1 MFLTKVSPANMLAA
15 RQLIKQRSVGAA
27 VAQRLFSTSETT
39 TAAAL
44 GLEKLGINNDKAT
57 VFRNLSYE
65 DVAKHEK
72 ENGEGSFVN
81 NGTFAV
87 DTGKFTGRSP
97 GDKWIV
103 KQAPSAD
110 KIWWGSVNQPTT
122 PEVFDELYEKVTEHY
137 SEADKMYVFDG
148 YCGANPNSKKDVRI
162 ITSLAWQH
170 HFVKN
175 MFIRPKTKEEV
186 ADFKPQYTIIN
197 ACKVV
202 DDDYKKHGHNS
213 EVFVAFNIE
222 KEVAIIGGTWY
233 GGEMKKGIFSMM
245 NYWLPNEGI
254 MAMHCS
260 ANKGKNGDTA
270 LFFGLSGT
278 GKTTLSADPNRALI
292 GDDEHGWDEEG
303 IFNFEGGCY
312 AKTINLSIETEPDI
326 YKAIKP
332 NALLENVV
340 IKEGEPDYF
349 DVSKTQNSRVSY
361 PLEHIENHDPASA
374 GGHPENII
382 FLTCDAYGVL
392 PPVSKLSA
400 GQAMYH
406 FLSGYTAKVA
416 GTERGI
422 TEPTATFSAC
432 FGAAFLPLHP
442 TVYADLLQKKIEKH
456 GSSVYLVNTGWT
468 GGGNGVGE
476 RMSIKN
482 TRECI
487 DRILDGSIKNSEFQT
502 EEKFGLSIPKTLGD
516 IPSSVLNPKEAW
528 SDKAAYDAAA
538 DKLASMFQDNFT
550 TYISPGFTDYS
561 PFGPPKN

>member
-1 MFLTKVSPANMLAA
+1 MFLAKVSPANVLAA
-15 RQLIKQRSVGAA
+15 RRLLKLRQFA
-27 VAQRLFSTSETT
+27 VAARAFSTSETT
-39 TAAAL
+39 TTSAL
-44 GLEKLGINNDKAT
+44 GLEKLGIVNEKAT
-57 VFRNLSYE
+57 VYRNLSYE
-65 DVAKHEK
+65 DVARHEK
-72 ENGEGSFVN
+72 EGNEGTFVN

-97 GDKWIV
+97 KDKWIV
-103 KQAPSAD
+103 KQAPSQD
-110 KIWWGSVNQPTT
+110 KIWWGDINQPTT
-122 PEVFDELYEKVTEHY
+122 PEVFDELYEKVVEHY
-137 SEADKMYVFDG
+137 NEAEKMYIFDG
-148 YCGANPNSKKDVRI
+148 YCGANPVSRKDVRI

-202 DDDYKKHGHNS
+202 DEDYKRHGHNS

-292 GDDEHGWDEEG
+292 GDDEHGWDEDG

-340 IKEGEPDYF
+340 INDGEPDYF

-392 PPVSKLSA
+392 PPVSKLTP

-442 TVYADLLQKKIEKH
+442 TVYADLLEKKIEKH
-456 GSSVYLVNTGWT
+456 NTNVYLVNTGWS

-487 DRILDGSIKNSEFQT
+487 DRILDGSIRDCEFQT
-502 EEKFGLSIPKTLGD
+502 DPKFGLAVPKTLGD
-516 IPSSVLNPKEAW
+516 IPPSVLNPRDAW
-528 SDKAAYDAAA
+528 ADKDAFDTAA
-538 DKLASMFQDNFT
+538 DKLAGMFKDNFQKYVT
-550 TYISPGFTDYS
+550 PGFTDYS
-561 PFGPPKN
+561 SFGPL